1 MSKLILYGEE
11 ARKALERGVNK
22 LADVVK
28 GTLGPK
34 GRNVVIDK
42 RYGVPLI
49 TNDGVTIAKE
59 IELEEPFENMGA
71 QLVKEVS
78 TKTNDVAGDGTT
90 TATVLTQAMIREG
103 IKNVAAGANP
113 MIMKRGIEKAIN
125 KAIESIEENSTKI
138 NGKEDIARVASIS
151 ANDEEVGNLIA
162 DAMEKVSNDGVIT
175 IEESKTMG
183 TNLVLVEGMQF
194 DRGYISPY
202 MVTDTEKMEAV
213 MDDAYILITDKRI
226 SNIEDLLPILEQI
239 IKQGQRLVIISD
251 DLEGEA
257 LTTLVLNKLR
267 GVVQCVAVKAPS
279 YGDNRKEML
288 KDIAI
293 LTGGEVITEELN
305 QDLKDVDITSLGR
318 ARQVKV
324 SKETTIIVDGYGNK
338 DDLEARIKNIRSQ
351 LEINES
357 EVEKDRLLDRLA
369 KLTGGVAVIE
379 VGAASEI
386 EMKDK
391 KLRIEDALSATRA
404 AVEEGIV
411 AGGGTAYVNAISQV
425 ETLLNETEGDEKTGV
440 KIVLKALE
448 EPVRQIATNAGLEGS
463 VILNNI
469 KNNEVGIGFDALSEK
484 YVDMK
489 KVGIIDPTKVT
500 KSELRNAGSVA
511 SMILTTESVVVD
523 DKKDVPLPKDSYM
536 GAE

>member
-500 KSELRNAGSVA
+500 KSALRNAGSVA